1 MLIEAPR
8 GTKSSIKCVHVTCML
23 SLLLKQHYHMN
34 SERLGIYSKID
45 YRLYL

>member
-8 GTKSSIKCVHVTCML
+8 GTESSIKCVHVTCML
-23 SLLLKQHYHMN
+23 SLLLKQHLSYEFRKTWN
-34 SERLGIYSKID
+34 IQQKW